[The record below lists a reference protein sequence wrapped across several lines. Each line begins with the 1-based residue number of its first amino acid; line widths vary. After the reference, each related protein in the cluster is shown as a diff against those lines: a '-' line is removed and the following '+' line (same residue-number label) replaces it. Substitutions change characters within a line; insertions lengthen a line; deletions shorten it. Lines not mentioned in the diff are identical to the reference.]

1 VLKSYATA
9 GVLGCLVVAVACG
22 CARTTDG
29 MPAQTVAAPGST
41 TTTTGSPA
49 TTATSES
56 PTGTMPPYGVLETT
70 RRPLTAGEVVCEPGP
85 ANTTEITGSA
95 AGSPTVLMAIPE
107 GFGPAPASGDAAL
120 TLSGP
125 DGMTVTVS
133 ITPTDLDAAGAFER
147 YADERTAGSAI
158 SSISLLPGDLCGYSG
173 QEMMGTL
180 AEDPGEAVEF
190 ADRIV
195 HVWTDAGDFLLAVHL
210 QGPSG
215 L

>member
-1 VLKSYATA
+1 
-9 GVLGCLVVAVACG
+9 
-22 CARTTDG
+22 
-29 MPAQTVAAPGST
+29 
-41 TTTTGSPA
+41 
-49 TTATSES
+49 
-56 PTGTMPPYGVLETT
+56 
-70 RRPLTAGEVVCEPGP
+70 
-85 ANTTEITGSA
+85 
-95 AGSPTVLMAIPE
+95 MAIPE

-215 L
+215 TPGFETAQTALLADFGIRLP